1 MSGMMRGPRG
11 GRGGRGGPLTR
22 PAPGTVHRLLRLILS
37 AGGWRGPVVLA
48 AILVSA
54 AAGVAGAVFTQAL
67 IDDFITPLLDRAD
80 PSFAP
85 LARALTGMAVLYA
98 VGVGATL
105 LYNWLVVAI
114 AQRLLRD
121 VRDRMFS
128 HLQRLPLRF
137 FDTTS
142 HGDVMS
148 RFTNDTDTLRQMVAQ
163 AAPQLISSAATVV
176 TVFVTMVV
184 LSWRLSLF
192 VLVGAAV
199 LVIATRLL
207 LRRSGEGFR
216 RQQTSIGALNGFAE
230 ETVNGQRVVKVFN
243 HEQASQRRFDELD
256 ERWYRDSDRANAFAN
271 VLMPTA
277 GGIGNLLYVVVA
289 VGGGMLALGGAQ
301 GLTVGV
307 IAAFLQLTRSFTMP
321 LAQISQQFNA
331 VVMAL
336 AGAERI
342 FALLDEPV
350 EPDDGDVRLVEVTD
364 AAGPD
369 GADAGGL
376 DVGGTDTDGTDTRRV
391 ARRWTWQLADG
402 TRIPLTGDVRL
413 DHVTFGYTPGHP
425 VLHDIN
431 LHAEP
436 GQTIAFVGST
446 GAGKT
451 TITNLLT
458 RFYDPDAGTIRL
470 DGIDLARMRR
480 DDLRRCFGMVLQDTA
495 LFTGTVAENIRFGR
509 PHATDAEVRAAA
521 RLAWAD
527 VFIRT
532 LPHGWDTEISG
543 STDNLSQGQRQLLA
557 IARAAIADPPVM
569 ILDEATSSVDTRT
582 ELLVQQGMDALMRAH
597 RVRDRA
603 PAVDR
608 ARCRRDHGARARAH
622 HRARQPR
629 RADGRPRRLLP
640 AAHRGRGAA
649 VGPVRTRA
657 SGRRTGRRGAGT
669 HHGEDRRRP
678 IRGFWMRS
686 WRSRPNLTAW
696 RSLKRRKGPESRTSA
711 CAPWDLNP
719 QPAD

>member
-289 VGGGMLALGGAQ
+289 VGGGMLTLGGAQ

-369 GADAGGL
+369 GADAGCV
-376 DVGGTDTDGTDTRRV
+376 DVGATDTDGTDTRRV
-391 ARRWTWQLADG
+391 ARRWAWQLADG
-402 TRIPLTGDVRL
+402 SRIPLTGDVRL

-509 PHATDAEVRAAA
+509 PDATDAEVRAAA
-521 RLAWAD
+521 RLARAD
-527 VFIRT
+527 GFIRS
-532 LPHGWDTEISG
+532 LPHGYDTEISG
-543 STDNLSQGQRQLLA
+543 STDSLSQGQRQLLA
-557 IARAAIADPPVM
+557 IARAALADPPVM

-582 ELLVQQGMDALMRAH
+582 ELLVQQGMDALMRGRTVFVIAH
-597 RVRDRA
+597 RLSTVRDA
-603 PAVDR
+603 DVIMVLE
-608 ARCRRDHGARARAH
+608 HGRIIERGSHDELMAALGAYY
-622 HRARQPR
+622 
-629 RADGRPRRLLP
+629 RL
-640 AAHRGRGAA
+640 
-649 VGPVRTRA
+649 
-657 SGRRTGRRGAGT
+657 RTGAEELR
-669 HHGEDRRRP
+669 
-678 IRGFWMRS
+678 
-686 WRSRPNLTAW
+686 
-696 RSLKRRKGPESRTSA
+696 
-711 CAPWDLNP
+711 
-719 QPAD
+719 

>member
-11 GRGGRGGPLTR
+11 GRDGRGGPLTR

-289 VGGGMLALGGAQ
+289 VGGGMLTLGGAQ

-369 GADAGGL
+369 GADAGGV
-376 DVGGTDTDGTDTRRV
+376 DVGATDTDGTDTRRV
-391 ARRWTWQLADG
+391 ARRWAWQLADG
-402 TRIPLTGDVRL
+402 SRIPLTGDVRL

-509 PHATDAEVRAAA
+509 PDATDAEVRAAA
-521 RLAWAD
+521 RLARAD
-527 VFIRT
+527 GFIRS

-543 STDNLSQGQRQLLA
+543 STDSLSQGQRQLLA
-557 IARAAIADPPVM
+557 IARAALADPPVM

-582 ELLVQQGMDALMRAH
+582 ELLVQQGMDALMRGRTVFVIAH
-597 RVRDRA
+597 RLSTVRDA
-603 PAVDR
+603 DVIMVLE
-608 ARCRRDHGARARAH
+608 HGRIIERGSHDELMAALGAYY
-622 HRARQPR
+622 
-629 RADGRPRRLLP
+629 RL
-640 AAHRGRGAA
+640 
-649 VGPVRTRA
+649 
-657 SGRRTGRRGAGT
+657 RTGAEELR
-669 HHGEDRRRP
+669 
-678 IRGFWMRS
+678 
-686 WRSRPNLTAW
+686 
-696 RSLKRRKGPESRTSA
+696 
-711 CAPWDLNP
+711 
-719 QPAD
+719 

>member
-54 AAGVAGAVFTQAL
+54 AAGVAGAVFTQVL

-192 VLVGAAV
+192 VLVGAAG

-369 GADAGGL
+369 GADAGGV
-376 DVGGTDTDGTDTRRV
+376 DVGATDTDGTDTRRV
-391 ARRWTWQLADG
+391 ARRWAWQLADG
-402 TRIPLTGDVRL
+402 SRIPLTGDVRL

-425 VLHDIN
+425 VLHDIS
-431 LHAEP
+431 LHADP

-582 ELLVQQGMDALMRAH
+582 ELLVQQGMDALMRGRTVFVIAH
-597 RVRDRA
+597 RLSTVRDA
-603 PAVDR
+603 DVIMVLE
-608 ARCRRDHGARARAH
+608 HGRIIERGSH
-622 HRARQPR
+622 
-629 RADGRPRRLLP
+629 DELM
-640 AAHRGRGAA
+640 AARGAYY
-649 VGPVRTRA
+649 RL
-657 SGRRTGRRGAGT
+657 RTGAEELR
-669 HHGEDRRRP
+669 
-678 IRGFWMRS
+678 
-686 WRSRPNLTAW
+686 
-696 RSLKRRKGPESRTSA
+696 
-711 CAPWDLNP
+711 
-719 QPAD
+719 

>member
-54 AAGVAGAVFTQAL
+54 AAGVAGAVFTQVL

-216 RQQTSIGALNGFAE
+216 RQQASIGALNGFAE

-369 GADAGGL
+369 GADAGGV

-402 TRIPLTGDVRL
+402 SRIPLTGDVRL

-425 VLHDIN
+425 VLHDIS

-470 DGIDLARMRR
+470 DGIDLAWMRR

-509 PHATDAEVRAAA
+509 PDATDAEVRAAA

-527 VFIRT
+527 GFIRT

-582 ELLVQQGMDALMRAH
+582 ELLVQQGMDALMRGRTVFVIAH
-597 RVRDRA
+597 RLSTVRDA
-603 PAVDR
+603 DVIMVLE
-608 ARCRRDHGARARAH
+608 HGRIIEGGSH
-622 HRARQPR
+622 
-629 RADGRPRRLLP
+629 DELM
-640 AAHRGRGAA
+640 AARGAYY
-649 VGPVRTRA
+649 RL
-657 SGRRTGRRGAGT
+657 RTGAEELR
-669 HHGEDRRRP
+669 
-678 IRGFWMRS
+678 
-686 WRSRPNLTAW
+686 
-696 RSLKRRKGPESRTSA
+696 
-711 CAPWDLNP
+711 
-719 QPAD
+719 

>member
-54 AAGVAGAVFTQAL
+54 AAGVAGAVFTQVL

-216 RQQTSIGALNGFAE
+216 RQQASIGALNGFAE

-369 GADAGGL
+369 GADAGGV

-402 TRIPLTGDVRL
+402 SRIPLTGDVRL

-425 VLHDIN
+425 VLHDIS

-470 DGIDLARMRR
+470 DGIDLAWMRR

-509 PHATDAEVRAAA
+509 PDATDAEVRAAA
-521 RLAWAD
+521 RAGLGRRVHPHPAARLGHRDLGQHRQPLAGAAAAARD
-527 VFIRT
+527 RPRGHRRPAGDDPRRGD
-532 LPHGWDTEISG
+532 LERRHPH
-543 STDNLSQGQRQLLA
+543 RA
-557 IARAAIADPPVM
+557 ARAAGHGRP
-569 ILDEATSSVDTRT
+569 
-582 ELLVQQGMDALMRAH
+582 DARAH
-597 RVRDRA
+597 RVRDR
-603 PAVDR
+603 PPTVDR
-608 ARCRRDHGARARAH
+608 ARCRRDHGARARAY
-622 HRARQPR
+622 HRGRQPR

-640 AAHRGRGAA
+640 AAHRAEELR
-649 VGPVRTRA
+649 
-657 SGRRTGRRGAGT
+657 
-669 HHGEDRRRP
+669 
-678 IRGFWMRS
+678 
-686 WRSRPNLTAW
+686 
-696 RSLKRRKGPESRTSA
+696 
-711 CAPWDLNP
+711 
-719 QPAD
+719 

>member
-54 AAGVAGAVFTQAL
+54 AAGVAGAVFTQVL

-216 RQQTSIGALNGFAE
+216 RQQASIGALNGFAE

-369 GADAGGL
+369 GADAGGV

-470 DGIDLARMRR
+470 DGIDLAWMRR

-509 PHATDAEVRAAA
+509 PDATDAEVRAAA

-582 ELLVQQGMDALMRAH
+582 ELLVQQGMDALMRGRTVFVIAH
-597 RVRDRA
+597 RLSTVRDA
-603 PAVDR
+603 DVIMVLE
-608 ARCRRDHGARARAH
+608 HGRIIERGSH
-622 HRARQPR
+622 
-629 RADGRPRRLLP
+629 DELM
-640 AAHRGRGAA
+640 AARGAYY
-649 VGPVRTRA
+649 RL
-657 SGRRTGRRGAGT
+657 RTGAEELR
-669 HHGEDRRRP
+669 
-678 IRGFWMRS
+678 
-686 WRSRPNLTAW
+686 
-696 RSLKRRKGPESRTSA
+696 
-711 CAPWDLNP
+711 
-719 QPAD
+719 

>member
-369 GADAGGL
+369 GADAGGV
-376 DVGGTDTDGTDTRRV
+376 DVGATDTDGTDTRRV
-391 ARRWTWQLADG
+391 ARRWAWQLADG
-402 TRIPLTGDVRL
+402 SRIPLTGDVRL

-509 PHATDAEVRAAA
+509 PDATDAEVRAAA
-521 RLAWAD
+521 RLARAD
-527 VFIRT
+527 GFIRS

-543 STDNLSQGQRQLLA
+543 STDSLSQGQRQLLA

-582 ELLVQQGMDALMRAH
+582 ELLVQQGMDALMRGRTVFVIAH
-597 RVRDRA
+597 RLSTVRDA
-603 PAVDR
+603 DVIMVLE
-608 ARCRRDHGARARAH
+608 HGRIIERGSHDELMAALGAYY
-622 HRARQPR
+622 
-629 RADGRPRRLLP
+629 RL
-640 AAHRGRGAA
+640 
-649 VGPVRTRA
+649 
-657 SGRRTGRRGAGT
+657 RTGAEELR
-669 HHGEDRRRP
+669 
-678 IRGFWMRS
+678 
-686 WRSRPNLTAW
+686 
-696 RSLKRRKGPESRTSA
+696 
-711 CAPWDLNP
+711 
-719 QPAD
+719 

>member
-369 GADAGGL
+369 GADAGGV
-376 DVGGTDTDGTDTRRV
+376 DVGATDTRRV
-391 ARRWTWQLADG
+391 ARRWAWQLADG
-402 TRIPLTGDVRL
+402 SRIPLTGDVRL

-509 PHATDAEVRAAA
+509 PDATDAEVRAAA
-521 RLAWAD
+521 RLARAD
-527 VFIRT
+527 GFIRS
-532 LPHGWDTEISG
+532 LPHGYDTEISG
-543 STDNLSQGQRQLLA
+543 STDSLSQGQRQLLA
-557 IARAAIADPPVM
+557 IARAALADPPVM

-582 ELLVQQGMDALMRAH
+582 ELLVQQGMDALMRGRTVFVIAH
-597 RVRDRA
+597 RLSTVRDA
-603 PAVDR
+603 DVIMVLE
-608 ARCRRDHGARARAH
+608 HGRIIERGSHDELMAALGAYY
-622 HRARQPR
+622 
-629 RADGRPRRLLP
+629 RL
-640 AAHRGRGAA
+640 
-649 VGPVRTRA
+649 
-657 SGRRTGRRGAGT
+657 RTGAEELR
-669 HHGEDRRRP
+669 
-678 IRGFWMRS
+678 
-686 WRSRPNLTAW
+686 
-696 RSLKRRKGPESRTSA
+696 
-711 CAPWDLNP
+711 
-719 QPAD
+719 

>member
-289 VGGGMLALGGAQ
+289 VGGGMLTLGGAQ

-369 GADAGGL
+369 GADAGCV
-376 DVGGTDTDGTDTRRV
+376 DVGATDTDGTDTRRV
-391 ARRWTWQLADG
+391 ARRWAWQLADG
-402 TRIPLTGDVRL
+402 SRIPLTGDVRL

-509 PHATDAEVRAAA
+509 PDATDAEVRAAA
-521 RLAWAD
+521 RLARAD
-527 VFIRT
+527 GFIRS

-543 STDNLSQGQRQLLA
+543 STDSLSQGQRQLLA
-557 IARAAIADPPVM
+557 IARAALADPPVM

-582 ELLVQQGMDALMRAH
+582 ELLVQQGMDALMRGRTVFVIAH
-597 RVRDRA
+597 RLSTVRDA
-603 PAVDR
+603 DVIMVLE
-608 ARCRRDHGARARAH
+608 HGRIIERGSHDELMAALGAYY
-622 HRARQPR
+622 
-629 RADGRPRRLLP
+629 RL
-640 AAHRGRGAA
+640 
-649 VGPVRTRA
+649 
-657 SGRRTGRRGAGT
+657 RTGAEELR
-669 HHGEDRRRP
+669 
-678 IRGFWMRS
+678 
-686 WRSRPNLTAW
+686 
-696 RSLKRRKGPESRTSA
+696 
-711 CAPWDLNP
+711 
-719 QPAD
+719 

>member
-369 GADAGGL
+369 GADAGGV
-376 DVGGTDTDGTDTRRV
+376 DVGATDTDGTDTRRV
-391 ARRWTWQLADG
+391 ARRWAWQLADG
-402 TRIPLTGDVRL
+402 SRIPLTGDVRL

-431 LHAEP
+431 LHADP

-509 PHATDAEVRAAA
+509 PDATDAEVRAAA
-521 RLAWAD
+521 RLARANG
-527 VFIRT
+527 FIRS

-543 STDNLSQGQRQLLA
+543 STDSLSQGQRQLLA
-557 IARAAIADPPVM
+557 IARAALADPPVM

-582 ELLVQQGMDALMRAH
+582 ELLVQQGMDALMRGRTVFVIAH
-597 RVRDRA
+597 RLSTVRDA
-603 PAVDR
+603 DVIMVLE
-608 ARCRRDHGARARAH
+608 HGRIIERGSHDELMAALGAYY
-622 HRARQPR
+622 
-629 RADGRPRRLLP
+629 RL
-640 AAHRGRGAA
+640 
-649 VGPVRTRA
+649 
-657 SGRRTGRRGAGT
+657 RTGAEELR
-669 HHGEDRRRP
+669 
-678 IRGFWMRS
+678 
-686 WRSRPNLTAW
+686 
-696 RSLKRRKGPESRTSA
+696 
-711 CAPWDLNP
+711 
-719 QPAD
+719 

>member
-54 AAGVAGAVFTQAL
+54 AAGVAGAVFTQVL

-216 RQQTSIGALNGFAE
+216 RQQASIGALNGFAE

-369 GADAGGL
+369 GADAGGV
-376 DVGGTDTDGTDTRRV
+376 DVGATDTDGTDTRRV
-391 ARRWTWQLADG
+391 ARRWAWQLADG
-402 TRIPLTGDVRL
+402 SRIPLTGDVRL

-509 PHATDAEVRAAA
+509 PDATDAEVRAAA
-521 RLAWAD
+521 RLARANG
-527 VFIRT
+527 FIRS

-582 ELLVQQGMDALMRAH
+582 ELLVQQGMDALMRGRTVFVIAH
-597 RVRDRA
+597 RLSTVRDA
-603 PAVDR
+603 DVIMVLE
-608 ARCRRDHGARARAH
+608 HGRIIERGSHDELMAALGAYY
-622 HRARQPR
+622 
-629 RADGRPRRLLP
+629 RL
-640 AAHRGRGAA
+640 
-649 VGPVRTRA
+649 
-657 SGRRTGRRGAGT
+657 RTGAEELR
-669 HHGEDRRRP
+669 
-678 IRGFWMRS
+678 
-686 WRSRPNLTAW
+686 
-696 RSLKRRKGPESRTSA
+696 
-711 CAPWDLNP
+711 
-719 QPAD
+719 

>member
-11 GRGGRGGPLTR
+11 GRDGRGGPLTR

-289 VGGGMLALGGAQ
+289 VGGGMLTLGGAQ

-369 GADAGGL
+369 GADAGCV
-376 DVGGTDTDGTDTRRV
+376 DVGATDTDGTDTRRV
-391 ARRWTWQLADG
+391 ARRWAWQLADG
-402 TRIPLTGDVRL
+402 SRIPLTGDVRL

-509 PHATDAEVRAAA
+509 PDATDAEVRAAA
-521 RLAWAD
+521 RLARAD
-527 VFIRT
+527 GFIRS

-543 STDNLSQGQRQLLA
+543 STDSLSQGQRQLLA
-557 IARAAIADPPVM
+557 IARAALADPPVM

-582 ELLVQQGMDALMRAH
+582 ELLVQQGMDALMRGRTVFVIAH
-597 RVRDRA
+597 RLSTVRDA
-603 PAVDR
+603 DVIMVLE
-608 ARCRRDHGARARAH
+608 HGRIIERGSHDELMAALGAYY
-622 HRARQPR
+622 
-629 RADGRPRRLLP
+629 RL
-640 AAHRGRGAA
+640 
-649 VGPVRTRA
+649 
-657 SGRRTGRRGAGT
+657 RTGAEELR
-669 HHGEDRRRP
+669 
-678 IRGFWMRS
+678 
-686 WRSRPNLTAW
+686 
-696 RSLKRRKGPESRTSA
+696 
-711 CAPWDLNP
+711 
-719 QPAD
+719 

>member
-54 AAGVAGAVFTQAL
+54 AAGVAGAVFTQVL

-192 VLVGAAV
+192 VLVGAAG

-369 GADAGGL
+369 GADAGGV
-376 DVGGTDTDGTDTRRV
+376 DVGATDTDGTDTRRV
-391 ARRWTWQLADG
+391 ARRWAWQLADG
-402 TRIPLTGDVRL
+402 SRIPLTGDVRL

-425 VLHDIN
+425 VLHDIS
-431 LHAEP
+431 LHADP

-582 ELLVQQGMDALMRAH
+582 ELLVQQGMDALMRGRTVFVIAH
-597 RVRDRA
+597 RLSTVRDA
-603 PAVDR
+603 DVIMVLE
-608 ARCRRDHGARARAH
+608 HGRIIERGSHDELMAALGAYY
-622 HRARQPR
+622 
-629 RADGRPRRLLP
+629 RL
-640 AAHRGRGAA
+640 
-649 VGPVRTRA
+649 
-657 SGRRTGRRGAGT
+657 RTGAEELR
-669 HHGEDRRRP
+669 
-678 IRGFWMRS
+678 
-686 WRSRPNLTAW
+686 
-696 RSLKRRKGPESRTSA
+696 
-711 CAPWDLNP
+711 
-719 QPAD
+719 